1 MSLLDESNRAANAKH
16 LEECQGSFQEHLV
29 EMERKFHADEAAM
42 HDAPIL
48 AGFKERRRAQ
58 ANQFKQVLLGK
69 AQQLYQN

>member
-1 MSLLDESNRAANAKH
+1 
-16 LEECQGSFQEHLV
+16 
-29 EMERKFHADEAAM
+29 MERKFHADEAAM